1 MPELRRKRKK
11 TIIKTALRNRF
22 SIPQGG
28 FYRSS
33 IYLSGISDIYGDG
46 SDGYSTEP

>member
-22 SIPQGG
+22 SITQGN
-28 FYRSS
+28 FYSSS

-46 SDGYSTEP
+46 SDG